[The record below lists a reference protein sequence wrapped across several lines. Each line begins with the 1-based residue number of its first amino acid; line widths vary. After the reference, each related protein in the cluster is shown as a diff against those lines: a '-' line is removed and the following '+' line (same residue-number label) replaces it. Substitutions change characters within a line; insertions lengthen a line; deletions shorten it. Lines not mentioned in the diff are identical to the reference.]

1 MFDSKASLYNIM
13 DATPFHRS
21 PIKELAASCR
31 EQGIKVGFYYSHV
44 IDWHEPDAVGND
56 WDFPATNRDFTKYF
70 EGKVLPQV
78 RELLT
83 HYGPVDVMWFDVW
96 FDSAM
101 TPAQARQLL
110 SNYGEFPAVL
120 WWDTDCD
127 MNRARAAKLEALL
140 KLKPGIITNN
150 RLGGGFQG
158 DTETPEQFLPATGF
172 PGRDCET
179 CMTMNDTWGYKS
191 YNHNWK
197 STETIIRNLVDIAS
211 KGGNYLLNVGPTSE
225 GLIPEASIERL
236 KLVGTWMKQNGDA
249 IYDTTA
255 SPFKRLPWGRCTKRT
270 SGVDTTLFL
279 HVFDWPT
286 SGKLAAPGLRNAVT
300 AARLLARSEKLMFS
314 QNDDGVVV
322 DVPAVA
328 PDSISSTVLLQIH
341 GTPEVEPIFLR
352 QDTDGSIQ
360 LPASESDLQGALQ
373 YETGSGKDNIGFWNN
388 PADTAGWT
396 FKVNHAGQF
405 KVTADIAA
413 VDAGTFQV
421 IVDGQKLEAAAPITK
436 DYTKFQTVTLD
447 GTLGIEKSGI
457 ITLIVKPV
465 ANGWNRM
472 NLRGLRLTPLAE

>member
-1 MFDSKASLYNIM
+1 M
-13 DATPFHRS
+13 
-21 PIKELAASCR
+21 
-31 EQGIKVGFYYSHV
+31 
-44 IDWHEPDAVGND
+44 
-56 WDFPATNRDFTKYF
+56 
-70 EGKVLPQV
+70 
-78 RELLT
+78 
-83 HYGPVDVMWFDVW
+83 
-96 FDSAM
+96 
-101 TPAQARQLL
+101 
-110 SNYGEFPAVL
+110 
-120 WWDTDCD
+120 
-127 MNRARAAKLEALL
+127 
-140 KLKPGIITNN
+140 LKPGIIMNN

-158 DTETPEQFLPATGF
+158 DTETPEQFVPATGF
-172 PGRDCET
+172 PGRDWET
-179 CMTMNDTWGYKS
+179 CMTMNDTWGCKS
-191 YNHNWK
+191 YDHNWK
-197 STETIIRNLVDIAS
+197 STEAIIRNLVDIAS

-236 KLVGTWMKQNGDA
+236 KLVGTWMKLNGDA

-270 SGVDTTLFL
+270 SGVATTLFL
-279 HVFDWPT
+279 HVFDWPA
-286 SGKLAAPGLRNAVT
+286 SGKLAVPGLRNAVT

-352 QDTDGSIQ
+352 QGTDGSIQ

-465 ANGWNRM
+465 ANGWNPM
-472 NLRGLRLTPLAE
+472 NLCGLRLTPLAQ